1 MTRIRASLFT
11 GEQLAMA
18 TNSLSLQD
26 ALVPIAQLEHF
37 LTRLRDLHW
46 TFNSLAH
53 SVKEQH
59 VLETM
64 ATANN
69 AITLVIRWYEHQ
81 LWHAQLNLRRVLQD
95 HLNQRGHLPCMDEI

>member
-1 MTRIRASLFT
+1 MTTPS
-11 GEQLAMA
+11 Q
-18 TNSLSLQD
+18 SLQD
-26 ALVPIAQLEHF
+26 ALAPIAQLEHF

-46 TFNSLAH
+46 TLNSLAH
-53 SVKEQH
+53 SVREQH

-81 LWHAQLNLRRVLQD
+81 LWHAQLNLRRALQE
-95 HLNQRGHLPCMDEI
+95 HINQYGHLPCMDEI